1 MKMVI
6 EIGTF
11 TILIH
16 ENGKS
21 NRKVDSNGR
30 CMSLMA
36 AVVEK
41 SGMQALICDHLK
53 GAAITLQADFHG
65 TSSYPRCR
73 LIHGDDVLRCSSY
86 NTWVTS
92 LCHPP
97 TEDKRAKCKTL
108 SCSIDSHI

>member
-1 MKMVI
+1 
-6 EIGTF
+6 
-11 TILIH
+11 
-16 ENGKS
+16 
-21 NRKVDSNGR
+21 
-30 CMSLMA
+30 MSLMA